1 MDEEFIRGKESILL
15 IDDEEMIIEVGRQ
28 MLKMLGYT
36 VFIANSGKEA
46 IGVYQK
52 QRNHIDIIILDMVM
66 PDLGGKAVYE
76 KLKKINPDVKVLLS
90 SGYGMDGQVA
100 DILNCGCDGFIQKP
114 FNLKGLSLKVREV
127 LDRKPSDGDLP
138 RFQ

>member
-46 IGVYQK
+46 FSCKSRSTPAG
-52 QRNHIDIIILDMVM
+52 
-66 PDLGGKAVYE
+66 
-76 KLKKINPDVKVLLS
+76 
-90 SGYGMDGQVA
+90 
-100 DILNCGCDGFIQKP
+100 
-114 FNLKGLSLKVREV
+114 
-127 LDRKPSDGDLP
+127 
-138 RFQ
+138 

>member
-1 MDEEFIRGKESILL
+1 MMSGRDYVINGRGQQHQVTNQYNQAKH
-15 IDDEEMIIEVGRQ
+15 
-28 MLKMLGYT
+28 
-36 VFIANSGKEA
+36 
-46 IGVYQK
+46 QK